1 MKAVLLKKIRTF
13 NRKLSAAIKFALAIN
28 RADDLVFA
36 GKHKEA
42 IKLLS
47 RLTPPK
53 LIWQQNY
60 LLGECLY
67 SEGEQSKAFEQ
78 FELVLKDLRTPRFT
92 PQDRWHA
99 CIYLYKKYG
108 FFTEQDGY
116 GELVSEAPL
125 ESKLIKRELKR
136 RMPLQEAPQS
146 S

>member
-1 MKAVLLKKIRTF
+1 MKAVLLKTIRTF
-13 NRKLSAAIKFALAIN
+13 NRQISAAIKFALAIN

-78 FELVLKDLRTPRFT
+78 FELVLKVLRTPRFT

-99 CIYLYKKYG
+99 CLYLYKKY
-108 FFTEQDGY
+108 GY
-116 GELVSEAPL
+116 GELVSETIL
-125 ESKLIKRELKR
+125 QSKLIKRELKR

-146 S
+146 T